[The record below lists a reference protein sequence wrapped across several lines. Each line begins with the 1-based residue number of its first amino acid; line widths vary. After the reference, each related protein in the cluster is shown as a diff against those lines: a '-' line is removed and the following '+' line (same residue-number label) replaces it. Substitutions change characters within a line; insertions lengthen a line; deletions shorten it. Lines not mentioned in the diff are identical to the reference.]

1 MKLGMFSIF
10 VLYEMLH
17 HLLDG
22 VSKFCIL
29 INYEL
34 HIIIIRG
41 ILMSTIVEFKNVI
54 KEYKSGDH
62 ILKAMDDVNF
72 TIDEGEFVV
81 ILGPS
86 GAGKSTLLNLL
97 GGLDSVTSGQI
108 IVNNQNIESFND
120 NQLTEYRAKNVG
132 FIFQF
137 YNLIPNLTALENV
150 ELMKDIVD
158 VDINGIEV
166 LSSVGLG
173 NHANQFPAQL
183 SGGEQQRVS
192 IARAVAKKPTM
203 LLCDEPTGA
212 LDSNTGVLILNLLQ
226 NMSNTQNTTIIIVTH
241 NAILAEAADKVI
253 RIKNGK
259 IESIVVNE
267 NPKKVTDLE
276 W

>member
-1 MKLGMFSIF
+1 
-10 VLYEMLH
+10 
-17 HLLDG
+17 
-22 VSKFCIL
+22 
-29 INYEL
+29 
-34 HIIIIRG
+34 
-41 ILMSTIVEFKNVI
+41 
-54 KEYKSGDH
+54 
-62 ILKAMDDVNF
+62 MDNVNF

-108 IVNNQNIESFND
+108 IVNNQNIENFDD

-158 VDINGIEV
+158 VDINGIDV
-166 LSSVGLG
+166 LDSVGLK
-173 NHANQFPAQL
+173 NHADQFPAQL

-192 IARAVAKKPTM
+192 IARAVAKQPTM

-212 LDSNTGVLILNLLQ
+212 LDSKTGVLILSLLQ
-226 NMSNTQNTTIIIVTH
+226 DMSNTKGTTVVIVTH

-253 RIKNGK
+253 RIKNGQ
-259 IESIVVNE
+259 IESITINE
-267 NPKKVTDLE
+267 YPKGVTDLE

>member
-1 MKLGMFSIF
+1 MS
-10 VLYEMLH
+10 
-17 HLLDG
+17 
-22 VSKFCIL
+22 
-29 INYEL
+29 N
-34 HIIIIRG
+34 II
-41 ILMSTIVEFKNVI
+41 EFKNVV
-54 KEYKSGDH
+54 KEYHSGDH

-108 IVNNQNIESFND
+108 IVNGENVESFND

-158 VDINGIEV
+158 VDINGLDV
-166 LSSVGLG
+166 LDSVGLKE
-173 NHANQFPAQL
+173 HANQFPAQL

-192 IARAVAKKPTM
+192 IARAVAKQPTM

-212 LDSNTGVLILNLLQ
+212 LDSKTGVLILNLLQ
-226 NMSNTQNTTIIIVTH
+226 DMSNNNDTTVIIVTH

-253 RIKNGK
+253 RIKNGQ
-259 IESIVVNE
+259 IEGIVINE
-267 NPKKVTDLE
+267 NPRKVTDLE

>member
-1 MKLGMFSIF
+1 
-10 VLYEMLH
+10 
-17 HLLDG
+17 
-22 VSKFCIL
+22 
-29 INYEL
+29 
-34 HIIIIRG
+34 
-41 ILMSTIVEFKNVI
+41 MSTIIEFKNVDKI
-54 KEYKSGDH
+54 YKTGDH
-62 ILKAMDDVNF
+62 ILKAMDNVNF

-97 GGLDSVTSGQI
+97 GGLDTVTSGQI
-108 IVNNQNIESFND
+108 IVNGNHVEEFDD
-120 NQLTEYRAKNVG
+120 NELTDYRANNVG

-150 ELMKDIVD
+150 ELMSDIVD
-158 VDINGIEV
+158 FNINGLDV
-166 LSSVGLG
+166 LESVDLKS
-173 NHANQFPAQL
+173 HADQFPAQL

-192 IARAVAKKPTM
+192 IARAVAKQPTM

-212 LDSNTGVLILNLLQ
+212 LDSKTGVLILNLLQ
-226 NMSNTQNTTIIIVTH
+226 DMSNSKGTTVVIVTH

-253 RIKNGK
+253 RIKNGQ
-259 IESIVVNE
+259 IESIVINE

>member
-1 MKLGMFSIF
+1 M
-10 VLYEMLH
+10 
-17 HLLDG
+17 DT
-22 VSKFCIL
+22 
-29 INYEL
+29 
-34 HIIIIRG
+34 II
-41 ILMSTIVEFKNVI
+41 EFKNVN
-54 KEYKSGDH
+54 KHYQSGEH
-62 ILKAMDDVNF
+62 IVKAIDDISF
-72 TIDEGEFVV
+72 TIDEGEFVI

-97 GGLDSVTSGQI
+97 GGMDTVTSGQI
-108 IVNNQNIESFND
+108 IVDGRNIESFDD

-158 VDINGIEV
+158 VDIEGEDV
-166 LSSVGLG
+166 LDSVGLKK
-173 NHANQFPAQL
+173 HANQFPAQL

-192 IARAVAKKPTM
+192 IARAVAKQPTM

-226 NMSNTQNTTIIIVTH
+226 DMSNNKNTTVVIVTH
-241 NAILAEAADKVI
+241 NAVLAEAADKVI
-253 RIKNGK
+253 RIKNGQ
-259 IESIVVNE
+259 IESIVINE
-267 NPKKVTDLE
+267 NPKKIDDLE

>member
-1 MKLGMFSIF
+1 
-10 VLYEMLH
+10 
-17 HLLDG
+17 
-22 VSKFCIL
+22 
-29 INYEL
+29 
-34 HIIIIRG
+34 
-41 ILMSTIVEFKNVI
+41 MSTIIEFKNVI
-54 KEYKSGDH
+54 KEYRTGDH

-72 TIDEGEFVV
+72 AINEGEFVV

-108 IVNNQNIESFND
+108 IVNGENVESFND

-158 VDINGIEV
+158 VDINGLDV
-166 LSSVGLG
+166 LDSVGLK
-173 NHANQFPAQL
+173 NHADQFPAQL

-192 IARAVAKKPTM
+192 IARAVAKQPTM

-212 LDSNTGVLILNLLQ
+212 LDSKTGVLILNLLQ
-226 NMSNTQNTTIIIVTH
+226 DMSNNNDTTVVIVTH

-253 RIKNGK
+253 RIKNGQ
-259 IESIVVNE
+259 IEDIAVNE
-267 NPKKVTDLE
+267 NPRKVTDLE

>member
-1 MKLGMFSIF
+1 
-10 VLYEMLH
+10 
-17 HLLDG
+17 
-22 VSKFCIL
+22 
-29 INYEL
+29 
-34 HIIIIRG
+34 
-41 ILMSTIVEFKNVI
+41 MSTIIEFKNVD
-54 KEYKSGDH
+54 KTYKSGDH
-62 ILKAMDDVNF
+62 ILKAMDNVNF

-108 IVNNQNIESFND
+108 IVNNQNIENFDD

-158 VDINGIEV
+158 VDINGIDV
-166 LSSVGLG
+166 LDSVGLK
-173 NHANQFPAQL
+173 NHADQFPAQL

-192 IARAVAKKPTM
+192 IARAVAKQPTM

-212 LDSNTGVLILNLLQ
+212 LDSKTGILILSLLQ
-226 NMSNTQNTTIIIVTH
+226 DMSNTKGTTVVIVTH

-253 RIKNGK
+253 RIKNGQ
-259 IESIVVNE
+259 IESIVVKDC
-267 NPKKVTDLE
+267 PKNIDDLE

>member
-1 MKLGMFSIF
+1 
-10 VLYEMLH
+10 
-17 HLLDG
+17 
-22 VSKFCIL
+22 
-29 INYEL
+29 
-34 HIIIIRG
+34 
-41 ILMSTIVEFKNVI
+41 MSTIIEFKNVD
-54 KEYKSGDH
+54 KVYKSGEH
-62 ILKAMDDVNF
+62 VLKAMDCVNF

-97 GGLDSVTSGQI
+97 GGLDTVTSGE
-108 IVNNQNIESFND
+108 IVVKGSHVEKFSD
-120 NQLTEYRAKNVG
+120 DELTTYRANNVG

-158 VDINGIEV
+158 VDINGLNV
-166 LSSVGLG
+166 LDSVGLKA
-173 NHANQFPAQL
+173 HANQFPAQL

-192 IARAVAKKPTM
+192 IARAVAKQPTM

-212 LDSNTGVLILNLLQ
+212 LDSKTGVLILTLLQ
-226 NMSNTQNTTIIIVTH
+226 DMSNNNGTTVVIVTH

-253 RIKNGK
+253 RIKNGQ

-267 NPKKVTDLE
+267 NPKQVADLE

>member
-1 MKLGMFSIF
+1 MM
-10 VLYEMLH
+10 
-17 HLLDG
+17 
-22 VSKFCIL
+22 
-29 INYEL
+29 NA
-34 HIIIIRG
+34 II
-41 ILMSTIVEFKNVI
+41 EFKNVN
-54 KEYKSGDH
+54 KEYRTGDH

-108 IVNNQNIESFND
+108 IVNGNHIESFND
-120 NQLTEYRAKNVG
+120 NELTNYRAKNVG

-137 YNLIPNLTALENV
+137 YNLIPNLTAIENV

-158 VDINGIEV
+158 VDIDGESV
-166 LSSVGLG
+166 LDSVGLKE
-173 NHANQFPAQL
+173 HADQFPAQL

-192 IARAVAKKPTM
+192 IARAVAKQPTM

-212 LDSNTGVLILNLLQ
+212 LDSKTGVLILNLLQ
-226 NMSNTQNTTIIIVTH
+226 DMSNNKNTTVVIVTH

-253 RIKNGK
+253 RIKNGQ

>member
-1 MKLGMFSIF
+1 
-10 VLYEMLH
+10 
-17 HLLDG
+17 
-22 VSKFCIL
+22 
-29 INYEL
+29 
-34 HIIIIRG
+34 
-41 ILMSTIVEFKNVI
+41 MSTLIEFKDVV
-54 KEYKSGDH
+54 KEYKSGDNV
-62 ILKAMDDVNF
+62 LRAMDNVSF

-97 GGLDSVTSGQI
+97 GGLDSATNGQI
-108 IVNNQNIESFND
+108 IVDGEHVENFDD
-120 NQLTEYRAKNVG
+120 NELTEYRANNVG

-137 YNLIPNLTALENV
+137 YNLIPNLTAVENV

-158 VDINGIEV
+158 VDIDGCAV
-166 LSSVGLG
+166 LKSVGLE

-192 IARAVAKKPTM
+192 IARAVAKQPTM

-212 LDSNTGVLILNLLQ
+212 LDSKTGVLILNLLQ
-226 NMSNTQNTTIIIVTH
+226 EMSNDKNTTVIIVTH

-253 RIKNGK
+253 RIKNGQ
-259 IESIVVNE
+259 IEDISINV
-267 NPKKVTDLE
+267 NPKKVEDLD

>member
-1 MKLGMFSIF
+1 
-10 VLYEMLH
+10 
-17 HLLDG
+17 
-22 VSKFCIL
+22 
-29 INYEL
+29 
-34 HIIIIRG
+34 
-41 ILMSTIVEFKNVI
+41 MSTIIEFKNVDKI
-54 KEYKSGDH
+54 YKSGEH
-62 ILKAMDDVNF
+62 ILKAMDCVNF

-97 GGLDSVTSGQI
+97 GGLDTVTSGE
-108 IVNNQNIESFND
+108 IVVKGSHVEKFSD
-120 NQLTEYRAKNVG
+120 DELTTYRAKNVG

-158 VDINGIEV
+158 VNINGLNV
-166 LSSVGLG
+166 LDSVGLKA
-173 NHANQFPAQL
+173 HANQFPAQL

-192 IARAVAKKPTM
+192 IARAVAKQPTM

-212 LDSNTGVLILNLLQ
+212 LDSKTGVLILTLLQ
-226 NMSNTQNTTIIIVTH
+226 DMSNNNGTTVVIVTH

-253 RIKNGK
+253 RIKNGQ

-267 NPKKVTDLE
+267 NPKQVADLE

>member
-1 MKLGMFSIF
+1 
-10 VLYEMLH
+10 
-17 HLLDG
+17 
-22 VSKFCIL
+22 
-29 INYEL
+29 
-34 HIIIIRG
+34 
-41 ILMSTIVEFKNVI
+41 MSTLIEFKDVV

-62 ILKAMDDVNF
+62 ILRAMDDVNF

-97 GGLDSVTSGQI
+97 GGLDSATSGQI
-108 IVNNQNIESFND
+108 IVNGEHVEKFND
-120 NQLTEYRAKNVG
+120 NELTKYRAKNVG

-137 YNLIPNLTALENV
+137 YNLIPNLTAIENV

-158 VDINGIEV
+158 VHIDGNAV
-166 LSSVGLG
+166 LNSVGLSG
-173 NHANQFPAQL
+173 HANQFPAQL

-192 IARAVAKKPTM
+192 IARAVAKQPAM

-212 LDSNTGVLILNLLQ
+212 LDSKTGVLILNLLQ
-226 NMSNTQNTTIIIVTH
+226 DMSNNKNTTVIIVTH

-253 RIKNGK
+253 RIKNGQ
-259 IESIVVNE
+259 IEDIAINE
-267 NPKKVTDLE
+267 HPKKVDELE

>member
-1 MKLGMFSIF
+1 M
-10 VLYEMLH
+10 
-17 HLLDG
+17 
-22 VSKFCIL
+22 
-29 INYEL
+29 
-34 HIIIIRG
+34 
-41 ILMSTIVEFKNVI
+41 MSTIIEFKNVD
-54 KEYKSGDH
+54 KEYKSGEH
-62 ILKAMDDVNF
+62 ILKAMDNVNF
-72 TIDEGEFVV
+72 TIDNGEFVV

-108 IVNNQNIESFND
+108 IVNGNHVESFSD

-137 YNLIPNLTALENV
+137 YNLIPNLTAIENV

-158 VDINGIEV
+158 VDIDGLSV
-166 LSSVGLG
+166 LDSVGLG
-173 NHANQFPAQL
+173 NHADQFPAQL

-192 IARAVAKKPTM
+192 IARAVAKQPTM

-212 LDSNTGVLILNLLQ
+212 LDSKTGVLILNLLQ
-226 NMSNTQNTTIIIVTH
+226 DMSNNRNTTVIIVTH

-253 RIKNGK
+253 RIKNGQ
-259 IESIVVNE
+259 IESIAVNE
-267 NPKKVTDLE
+267 NPMKVTDLD

>member
-1 MKLGMFSIF
+1 M
-10 VLYEMLH
+10 
-17 HLLDG
+17 
-22 VSKFCIL
+22 SK
-29 INYEL
+29 
-34 HIIIIRG
+34 II
-41 ILMSTIVEFKNVI
+41 EFKNVI

-62 ILKAMDDVNF
+62 ILKAMDNVNF
-72 TIDEGEFVV
+72 SIDEGEFVV

-108 IVNNQNIESFND
+108 IVNGNHVESFD
-120 NQLTEYRAKNVG
+120 DDQLTEYRAKNVG

-137 YNLIPNLTALENV
+137 YNLIPNLTAIENV

-158 VDINGIEV
+158 VDIDGLSV
-166 LSSVGLG
+166 LDSVGLKE
-173 NHANQFPAQL
+173 HANQFPAQL

-192 IARAVAKKPTM
+192 IARAVAKQPTM

-212 LDSNTGVLILNLLQ
+212 LDSKTGVLILNLLQ
-226 NMSNTQNTTIIIVTH
+226 EMSNNKNTTVVIVTH

-253 RIKNGK
+253 RIKNGQ

-267 NPKKVTDLE
+267 NPDKINDLD